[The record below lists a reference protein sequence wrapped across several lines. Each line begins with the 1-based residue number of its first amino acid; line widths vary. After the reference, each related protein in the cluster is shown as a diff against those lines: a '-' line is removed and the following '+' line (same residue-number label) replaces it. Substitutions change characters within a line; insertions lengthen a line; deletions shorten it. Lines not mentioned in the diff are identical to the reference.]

1 MNAVSSNQV
10 ANANSNNVVVIDSLH
25 GALHQGQLMN
35 HHHHGMTMPLH
46 QQFQV
51 QGDPQQLDLNSYHA
65 NNAQQQQGAIDSQGN
80 VMTPFDI
87 QVCFL
92 LDLYYIFTFLR
103 RYLIYI
109 CIITVIL
116 IYKIYADMCYQL
128 KPYYVI
134 NFNIRVNLP
143 MVKHKINNI

>member
-10 ANANSNNVVVIDSLH
+10 ANAGSNNVVVIDSLH

-51 QGDPQQLDLNSYHA
+51 QGDPNQMDLNSYHA

-87 QVCFL
+87 QVCFK
-92 LDLYYIFTFLR
+92 LYLYNYKHIF
-103 RYLIYI
+103 
-109 CIITVIL
+109 
-116 IYKIYADMCYQL
+116 
-128 KPYYVI
+128 
-134 NFNIRVNLP
+134 N
-143 MVKHKINNI
+143 

>member
-1 MNAVSSNQV
+1 MNAVSNNQV

-65 NNAQQQQGAIDSQGN
+65 TNAQQQQGAIDSQGN

-87 QVCFL
+87 QVCFI
-92 LDLYYIFTFLR
+92 LYYICTNNFSSRYTVKKMLYLHIMYCHCFT
-103 RYLIYI
+103 
-109 CIITVIL
+109 
-116 IYKIYADMCYQL
+116 
-128 KPYYVI
+128 
-134 NFNIRVNLP
+134 NIQ
-143 MVKHKINNI
+143 HKILCLIEILSCC

>member
-1 MNAVSSNQV
+1 MNAVSGNHV
-10 ANANSNNVVVIDSLH
+10 ANAGANNVVVIDGLH

-51 QGDPQQLDLNSYHA
+51 QGDPQQMDLNSYHA

-87 QVCFL
+87 QVHVS
-92 LDLYYIFTFLR
+92 YYIIECWC
-103 RYLIYI
+103 YLFKHFN
-109 CIITVIL
+109 L
-116 IYKIYADMCYQL
+116 IRLD
-128 KPYYVI
+128 
-134 NFNIRVNLP
+134 NI
-143 MVKHKINNI
+143 